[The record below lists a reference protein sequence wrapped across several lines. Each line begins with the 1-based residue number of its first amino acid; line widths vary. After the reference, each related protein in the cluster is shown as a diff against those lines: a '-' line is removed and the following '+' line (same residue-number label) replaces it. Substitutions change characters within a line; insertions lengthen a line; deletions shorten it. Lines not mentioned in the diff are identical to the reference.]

1 MSRIH
6 VTCST
11 CGEDHC
17 DLTSADV
24 TIVDVE
30 GVGSWMRFACVVDG
44 TPALKPLPART
55 RELLVGVGVSI
66 QTISRPKP
74 SARPATSFPFGEDEL
89 NELRTRFKALTSAD
103 LEELTQ

>member
-6 VTCST
+6 VTCPV

-17 DLTSADV
+17 DLTPADV

-30 GVGSWMRFACVVDG
+30 GVGSWMRFACLVDDV
-44 TPALKPLPART
+44 PALKPLPHRT
-55 RELLVGVGVSI
+55 RDLLVSAGVSI
-66 QTISRPKP
+66 QPVSRPMP

-89 NELRTRFKALTSAD
+89 NNLRTRFKALTSAD
-103 LEELTQ
+103 LEELS